1 MMLMRFPI
9 VFKIWCGIRVPSLA
23 TSRDLLQA
31 FPMIAM
37 SALIV
42 GSTVVIRLACESFV
56 SGVER
61 LGPGQVTASA
71 FTRVGFLQP
80 VLTGPMMAAA

>member
-1 MMLMRFPI
+1 
-9 VFKIWCGIRVPSLA
+9 
-23 TSRDLLQA
+23 
-31 FPMIAM
+31 MIAM

-42 GSTVVIRLACESFV
+42 GSTVVIRLACEPFV

-61 LGPGQVTASA
+61 LGPRQVASA